1 MRENSVIDYDSALGG
16 IITADDEKTCK
27 LIQGTNSLQYLLN
40 KPETFQNEF
49 ISHLR
54 SAKTC
59 LNEICMTAQVFSK
72 AINSLKEKLSETVTQ
87 IELYTD
93 KAAFN
98 KNLALKGIDSAIKL
112 ADKPV
117 EKVVEKLW
125 KSTIFRGCKSRY
137 LGCKLRYLRCKL
149 RYLGCKLRY
158 LEESL

>member
-137 LGCKLRYLRCKL
+137 LGCKLRYL
-149 RYLGCKLRY
+149 
-158 LEESL
+158 EESL